1 MTVLFVDQPA
11 QLDELCAQLAG
22 SQWLAIDTEFL
33 REKTYYPQLC
43 LIQVANESVIA
54 CVDPLALSNL
64 DPLLDLFYQ
73 PDITLVFHA
82 ARQDLELLYMLR
94 GELPQKIFD
103 TQLAATMLGYG
114 DQTGYASMVK
124 TLLNVDLDKAHSR
137 TDWTQRP
144 LSNAQL
150 DYAADDVRYL
160 RDIYL
165 IMLESLTQQSR
176 LSWLEEDFSALS
188 CSKTYQ
194 SDPAI
199 IWRKIRGAGKLK
211 GIQLAVLEKLAIWRE
226 QKAMQRNRPRRW
238 IIKDEIMLDMARF
251 MPTSME
257 KLSGIR
263 GYEARDIQRDGAEL
277 LQQIALAIDTPQ
289 AQWPVMTKPIP
300 LTNQQE
306 ALIDALMALLRKYS
320 DECSVTPSAIATR
333 KDIERLVRGETN
345 LPLQQGWRNEV
356 VGHYLTDFLNGKLKL
371 MADHQH
377 ILTEQG

>member
-22 SQWLAIDTEFL
+22 SQWLAVDTEFL

-64 DPLLDLFYQ
+64 DPLLDLFYH
-73 PDITLVFHA
+73 PDMTLVFHA

-137 TDWTQRP
+137 TDWKQRP
-144 LSNAQL
+144 LSDAQL
-150 DYAADDVRYL
+150 EYAADDVRYL

-165 IMLESLTQQSR
+165 IMLESLTKQAR
-176 LSWLEEDFSALS
+176 LTWLEEDFSALS
-188 CSKTYQ
+188 SSETYQ
-194 SDPAI
+194 SDPAF
-199 IWRKIRGAGKLK
+199 IWRKIRGAGKLN
-211 GIQLAVLEKLAIWRE
+211 GLQLAVLEKLAIWRE
-226 QKAMQRNRPRRW
+226 QQAIQRNRPRRW
-238 IIKDEIMLDMARF
+238 IIKDEIMLDLARF

-257 KLSGIR
+257 KLSRIR
-263 GYEARDIQRDGAEL
+263 GYEARDIERDGAEI
-277 LQQIALAIDTPQ
+277 LQLIAKASETPDSE
-289 AQWPVMTKPIP
+289 WPVLKKPVP

-320 DECSVTPSAIATR
+320 DECSVTPSAIASR
-333 KDIERLVRGETN
+333 KDIERLVRGEDD

-356 VGHYLTDFLNGKLKL
+356 VGHYLTDFLDGKLKL

-377 ILTEQG
+377 ILIEQG

>member
-1 MTVLFVDQPA
+1 MTVLFVDQPG

-64 DPLLDLFYQ
+64 DPLLDLFYH
-73 PDITLVFHA
+73 PDMTLVFHA

-124 TLLNVDLDKAHSR
+124 TLLDVDLDKAHSR
-137 TDWTQRP
+137 TDWKQRP
-144 LSNAQL
+144 LSDAQL
-150 DYAADDVRYL
+150 DYAAEDVRYL

-165 IMLESLTQQSR
+165 IMLESLTKQAR
-176 LSWLEEDFSALS
+176 LTWLEEDFSALS
-188 CSKTYQ
+188 SSETYQ
-194 SDPAI
+194 SDPAF
-199 IWRKIRGAGKLK
+199 IWRKIRGAGKLN
-211 GIQLAVLEKLAIWRE
+211 GLQLAVLEKLAIWRE
-226 QKAMQRNRPRRW
+226 QKAIQRNRPRRW

-257 KLSGIR
+257 KLSRIR
-263 GYEARDIQRDGAEL
+263 GYEARDIQRDGAEV
-277 LQQIALAIDTPQ
+277 LQQIANAIETPE
-289 AQWPVMTKPIP
+289 AEWPIMKKPIP

-320 DECSVTPSAIATR
+320 DECSVTPSAIASR
-333 KDIERLVRGETN
+333 KDIERLVRGEDD

-356 VGHYLTDFLNGKLKL
+356 VGHYLTDFLDGKLKL

-377 ILTEQG
+377 ILIEQG